1 MPDYPIDSPLSITA
15 SVAGILT
22 FLAAILATL
31 YVRWTYLRNADSEY
45 FSVKTSLSW
54 YKTEST
60 FLQDLIQS
68 TSSIS
73 TFNVN
78 GSGSGT
84 RSDEKGGGR
93 EGVERE
99 MFLSVLDQLIALEAR
114 ILEKLTEAEESAAK
128 MERDSEGRWK
138 KWTVIPGGLMA
149 ENGIAI
155 SWLGVRA
162 KALELVRQRDALG
175 NRVLFAQ
182 MSVISS

>member
-1 MPDYPIDSPLSITA
+1 
-15 SVAGILT
+15 
-22 FLAAILATL
+22 
-31 YVRWTYLRNADSEY
+31 
-45 FSVKTSLSW
+45 
-54 YKTEST
+54 
-60 FLQDLIQS
+60 
-68 TSSIS
+68 
-73 TFNVN
+73 
-78 GSGSGT
+78 
-84 RSDEKGGGR
+84 
-93 EGVERE
+93 

-182 MSVISS
+182 MSVISSYVSLSISQTIWRIGSEIVVHSVARGSMFQSFWTIRLSNFGLHEFLSPNFG